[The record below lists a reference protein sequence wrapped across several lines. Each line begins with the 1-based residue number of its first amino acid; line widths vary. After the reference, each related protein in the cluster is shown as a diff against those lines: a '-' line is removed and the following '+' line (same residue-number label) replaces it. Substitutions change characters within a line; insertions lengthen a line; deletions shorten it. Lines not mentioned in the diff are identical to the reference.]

1 MREVC
6 AELHP
11 GLGSSRPVTLDS
23 ALDRDLG
30 FDSLGRVEL
39 LRRIERRYGA
49 RLAETMFAAA
59 ETPRDLLQALR
70 QGDTALPAVQQ
81 VPLRPQAVEEP
92 GAQEIPTLAKTLV
105 EVLDWH
111 VQAHP
116 ERLHVQF
123 HEDDGE
129 GEALSY
135 RRLLE
140 GAEALAGGLQ
150 HRGLQSGQAVT
161 IMLPTGR
168 DYLYAFFGTLLAG
181 GVPVPLYPPT
191 RPAQLED
198 HLRRQAGILAN
209 CRSPLLIT
217 LAEARPLARL
227 VKAQVETLRLI
238 VTADELAT
246 AGESYLRPTL
256 EADDTAFLQYTSGST
271 GNPKGVILSHANLLA
286 NIRADGEAI
295 RAAPA
300 DVFVS
305 WLPLY
310 HDMGLIGAWL
320 GSLYF
325 GVRLVLMSPLAFL
338 SRPQR
343 WLWAMHRHGGTLSAS
358 PNFGYELCLNK
369 IDDVDIEGLD
379 LRGWR
384 IAFNGAEAVV
394 PATVEGFCRRF
405 GAYGFHRES
414 LFPVYGLAESAV
426 GLAFPPLG
434 RGPRIDRV
442 QREPLSR
449 LGQALPAD
457 ESDPSALAFV
467 ACGQPLP
474 GHRIRVVD
482 ASGRELP
489 ERHQGQLQFRG
500 PSTTSGYYRN
510 PEASRAL
517 FDGDWLNS
525 GDLAYLSGGEVHI
538 TGRIK
543 EVILRAGRNIYPHE
557 LETAVGVLPGI
568 RAGRVAALGNPDPR
582 TGTESLVI
590 VAETRERETQ
600 TRERLRR
607 EIDRITADLLGAP
620 AETVV
625 LAPPGSILKTS
636 SGKLRRQAMS
646 DDNDGAQVGEAL
658 PGKG

>member
-1 MREVC
+1 MNPTLRGADAAPMNHAPGSPASETCDETLLALVREVC

-70 QGDTALPAVQQ
+70 QGDTAPPAVQQ

-295 RAAPA
+295 RA
-300 DVFVS
+300 
-305 WLPLY
+305 
-310 HDMGLIGAWL
+310 GL
-320 GSLYF
+320 
-325 GVRLVLMSPLAFL
+325 LAAY
-338 SRPQR
+338 R
-343 WLWAMHRHGGTLSAS
+343 W
-358 PNFGYELCLNK
+358 
-369 IDDVDIEGLD
+369 
-379 LRGWR
+379 
-384 IAFNGAEAVV
+384 
-394 PATVEGFCRRF
+394 
-405 GAYGFHRES
+405 
-414 LFPVYGLAESAV
+414 
-426 GLAFPPLG
+426 
-434 RGPRIDRV
+434 
-442 QREPLSR
+442 
-449 LGQALPAD
+449 
-457 ESDPSALAFV
+457 
-467 ACGQPLP
+467 
-474 GHRIRVVD
+474 
-482 ASGRELP
+482 
-489 ERHQGQLQFRG
+489 QFI
-500 PSTTSGYYRN
+500 
-510 PEASRAL
+510 
-517 FDGDWLNS
+517 
-525 GDLAYLSGGEVHI
+525 LSGAQEPRYNAI
-538 TGRIK
+538 ICDLISEPQADRI
-543 EVILRAGRNIYPHE
+543 
-557 LETAVGVLPGI
+557 
-568 RAGRVAALGNPDPR
+568 VAALDP
-582 TGTESLVI
+582 I
-590 VAETRERETQ
+590 A
-600 TRERLRR
+600 
-607 EIDRITADLLGAP
+607 
-620 AETVV
+620 
-625 LAPPGSILKTS
+625 
-636 SGKLRRQAMS
+636 
-646 DDNDGAQVGEAL
+646 
-658 PGKG
+658 